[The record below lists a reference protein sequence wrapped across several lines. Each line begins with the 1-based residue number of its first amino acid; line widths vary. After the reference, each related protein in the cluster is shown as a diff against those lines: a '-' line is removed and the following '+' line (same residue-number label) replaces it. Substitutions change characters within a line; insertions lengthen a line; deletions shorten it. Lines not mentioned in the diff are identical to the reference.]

1 MEGEKR
7 ARGSKTQSPFA
18 LTFKTPRFSNTEK
31 GNKKKKKK
39 KNPRTPIPIPYRL
52 SPLAYAL
59 GWVPRWWMP
68 NAHES

>member
-39 KNPRTPIPIPYRL
+39 KKP
-52 SPLAYAL
+52 
-59 GWVPRWWMP
+59 
-68 NAHES
+68 